1 MPQDFSFDIVSKTEM
16 QEVTNQVVDKH
27 RLPAN
32 PQRLAKKYNALGRA
46 EVVNEQIATDQI
58 EARVGEGALSSSAV
72 QGSARPDPREWRCL
86 PDCAGA

>member
-1 MPQDFSFDIVSKTEM
+1 M
-16 QEVTNQVVDKH
+16 QEVTNQVVDQH

-58 EARVGEGALSSSAV
+58 EARVGEG
-72 QGSARPDPREWRCL
+72 QRESISDQRRAAMAKVRLGTIKQCEV
-86 PDCAGA
+86 